1 MSLVLALD
9 TTSETGSLALV
20 SGSRVLEEV
29 ALQAPGGFSPILF
42 QEIERLLVRVRIEL
56 SAIEG
61 FAAAAGPGS
70 FTGIRV
76 GLAAVKGLAEAMGR
90 KAAGVSNLEALAALG
105 SRDLRAVV
113 INAQR
118 GEVYAAV
125 YSSRGEVVL
134 PEVVV
139 GLERWLPYVPA
150 GAEFLT
156 TDAVWLASQIPQ
168 AERITEHK
176 ILAGAVGILAQRSL
190 MDPALVDAN
199 YVRKADAE
207 LFWKE

>member
-176 ILAGAVGILAQRSL
+176 ILAGAVGLLAQRSL

>member
-1 MSLVLALD
+1 
-9 TTSETGSLALV
+9 V

-42 QEIERLLVRVRIEL
+42 QEIERLLVRARIEL

-76 GLAAVKGLAEAMGR
+76 GLAAVKGLAEATGR
-90 KAAGVSNLEALAALG
+90 KAAGVSNLGALAALG

-139 GLERWLPYVPA
+139 GLERWLPCVPP

-156 TDAVWLASQIPQ
+156 TDAAWLASQIPQ

-176 ILAGAVGILAQRSL
+176 VLAGAVGLLAQRAL
-190 MDPALVDAN
+190 TDPALVDAN